1 MYVHTHSLTPVHIR
15 THTHTHT
22 QRHTFSHIRIRTH
35 IHVHTG
41 PFNSWNRQVYWWDG
55 PDGQP
60 THWKQNDTISYNFI
74 LANYHSSMAM

>member
-1 MYVHTHSLTPVHIR
+1 MLPSHAKPFLQQLHPIVVVGWTLTTIQSIQ
-15 THTHTHT
+15 TT
-22 QRHTFSHIRIRTH
+22 
-35 IHVHTG
+35 TG

-55 PDGQP
+55 PDGKP